1 MVGSSDGILAVVV
14 VGGLVRGE
22 SGGETAYLLIML
34 NALLIFVLSL
44 AQLGDILLQLGGRSE
59 LAHVAIDANGLLE
72 VLESLL
78 EIGLEKRK
86 EIRKQRE
93 KRYTFL

>member
-1 MVGSSDGILAVVV
+1 
-14 VGGLVRGE
+14 
-22 SGGETAYLLIML
+22 ML

-86 EIRKQRE
+86 KIRKQRE